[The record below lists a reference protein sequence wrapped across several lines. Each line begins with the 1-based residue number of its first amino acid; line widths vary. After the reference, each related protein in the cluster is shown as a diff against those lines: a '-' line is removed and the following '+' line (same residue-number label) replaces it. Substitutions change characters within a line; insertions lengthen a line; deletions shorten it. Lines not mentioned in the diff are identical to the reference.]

1 MTFKVLGAILT
12 PYIRL
17 NGVSKMTPLSF
28 TRVQTDGSF
37 RRTHPKSRVAAV
49 ITGPDA
55 NDRRSAV
62 LEITARSSTETEWA
76 SVAFGLQFALSRD
89 HDTIALEN
97 DNLSVIHGLIFRA
110 PLKHEY
116 ARYYRNEIE
125 QMSKQT
131 LWTGVRWIPREINKA
146 DKLF

>member
-28 TRVQTDGSF
+28 ARVQTDGSF

-55 NDRRSAV
+55 GDRHSA
-62 LEITARSSTETEWA
+62 LTEIHARSSTETEWA
-76 SVAFGLQFALSRD
+76 SVAFGLELAVSRD
-89 HDTIALEN
+89 HDIIALEN
-97 DNLSVIHGLIFRA
+97 DNLSVIHGLIFRP

-116 ARYYRNEIE
+116 ARYYRNKIE
-125 QMSKQT
+125 HIAKDT